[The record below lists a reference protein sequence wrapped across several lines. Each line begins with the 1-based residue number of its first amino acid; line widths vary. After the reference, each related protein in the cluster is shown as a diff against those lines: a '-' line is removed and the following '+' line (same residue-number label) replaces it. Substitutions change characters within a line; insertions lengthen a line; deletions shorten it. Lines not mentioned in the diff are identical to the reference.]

1 MDIDLD
7 PKEWKSERDKPVFPV
22 FGPKA
27 PEFFAWLVGFGATVL
42 LLSLAKVYLF

>member
-7 PKEWKSERDKPVFPV
+7 PKEWKSERDKPAFPV

-27 PEFFAWLVGFGATVL
+27 PEFFAWLAGFGATVL
-42 LLSLAKVYLF
+42 LLSLAKAYLF